1 MTEDEMVGWHHQLNG
16 HALCGTHGSLRMMHG
31 GCSARSC
38 CAFTHRVA
46 FEEGSGPRVLL
57 KSGPGNRGRSAC
69 GPTHVARLEFPRETG
84 LILRCAGKAGNPFQC
99 PGRNADFLS
108 FHKYLFSSYYV
119 LVGPDVG
126 LRAGR
131 GHGQQAWQ
139 GPDPQHLR
147 PPAPQP
153 FRLGGSLPVPQLFSS
168 PVCTTVPTIQSLPG
182 Y

>member
-1 MTEDEMVGWHHQLNG
+1 MKAPV
-16 HALCGTHGSLRMMHG
+16 C
-31 GCSARSC
+31 
-38 CAFTHRVA
+38 
-46 FEEGSGPRVLL
+46 PRV
-57 KSGPGNRGRSAC
+57 
-69 GPTHVARLEFPRETG
+69 PTANSVVE
-84 LILRCAGKAGNPFQC
+84 
-99 PGRNADFLS
+99 
-108 FHKYLFSSYYV
+108 
-119 LVGPDVG
+119 DVG